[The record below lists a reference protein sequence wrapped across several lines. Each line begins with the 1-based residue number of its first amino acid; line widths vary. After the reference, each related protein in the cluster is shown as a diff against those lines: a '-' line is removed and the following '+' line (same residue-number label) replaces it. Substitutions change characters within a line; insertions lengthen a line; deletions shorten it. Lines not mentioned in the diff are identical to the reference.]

1 MSEDLNEVRL
11 RGNLGADPELRMTA
25 GGQAVLKL
33 RIATHESFTKDG
45 RQEKRTAWHRVVA
58 WGRLAEDLG
67 RLLMKGSRVTVEG
80 RLSTSSYT
88 NREGQKVWTTE
99 IVARKI
105 DAEGSNAPPEERE
118 RSSSGYGQR
127 GGRQRQ
133 PDPDPFNGQF
143 DDEIPF

>member
-1 MSEDLNEVRL
+1 
-11 RGNLGADPELRMTA
+11 
-25 GGQAVLKL
+25 

-67 RLLMKGSRVTVEG
+67 RQLMKGSRVTVEG

-88 NREGQKVWTTE
+88 NKEGQKVWTTE
-99 IVARKI
+99 VVARKI

-118 RSSSGYGQR
+118 RSNAGYGQR
-127 GGRQRQ
+127 GGRAAPARSER
-133 PDPDPFNGQF
+133 DIDREYEERGGA